1 MAIMLLLM
9 SVFTF
14 QYVSINTVFAM
25 FFLILLDIFTF
36 QYVSINTQTQGAPR
50 QAVQIYI
57 PICFY

>member
-1 MAIMLLLM
+1 M